1 MFDDLKQ
8 YFNNRVSLAKLDI
21 VDSVSNIIGSG
32 VYSILIGVFV
42 LMILFIGSLSAG
54 FLIGNLFDNIGLG
67 FLSVM
72 GFYIVLL
79 IVFIIFRKKITLL
92 ITDRAIE
99 TAMDALDNSDDEDD
113 EE

>member
-8 YFNNRVSLAKLDI
+8 YFNNRVSMAKLDI

-32 VYSILIGVFV
+32 VYSILVGAFV
-42 LMILFIGSLSAG
+42 LVILFTGSLAAG
-54 FLIGNLFDNIGLG
+54 FLIGNLFDDIGLG

-72 GFYIVLL
+72 GFYIILL
-79 IVFIIFRKKITLL
+79 IVFISFRKKITLT
-92 ITDRAIE
+92 ITDKAVE
-99 TAMDALDNSDDEDD
+99 AAMDAMDNSDDDED